1 MYMRKNQT
9 SIILLLNPGPTAL
22 HSIVNSQETRVGRKG
37 KVILFQMLATEG
49 EGGLVS
55 GNQLP
60 IAVWEADVS
69 KGEFQCCMDRGR
81 EQDGT
86 VISISVMTVIS
97 ILVMMFKVGSD
108 SDLDIGDNGHS

>member
-1 MYMRKNQT
+1 M
-9 SIILLLNPGPTAL
+9 
-22 HSIVNSQETRVGRKG
+22 
-37 KVILFQMLATEG
+37 ILFQMLVTEG

-55 GNQLP
+55 ENQLP